1 MNKHS
6 RQVDQSELW
15 TYDSAPN
22 SPALKP
28 LRISSRQ
35 LRRWTEQRRVDH
47 LKIAHRVYFTD
58 EQLAA
63 LAESFVVRAVR

>member
-1 MNKHS
+1 MTRPQETPS
-6 RQVDQSELW
+6 AERLW
-15 TYDSAPN
+15 TYDDAPE

-28 LRISSRQ
+28 LAVTSRQ
-35 LRRWTEQRRVDH
+35 LKRWVVQRRVDH